1 MTSSSEMI
9 LSNDY
14 ADFITPTYA
23 LTEEEFTQ
31 RFRLSGGQI
40 ISRDYGMVHLLRTPR
55 IDMLLNTVSYS
66 SMPNLYTLLDTTSLE
81 VSGIIQTQLQTT
93 LNLTGRGVLLGFL
106 DTGIN
111 YTHPA
116 FKTSSGST
124 RILRIWDQTDQTG
137 TPPEGLPYGSVYTDE
152 DINRALQLEDP
163 YSVVPS
169 RDTDGHGTFLAGA
182 AAGSA
187 DLSAD
192 FTGAA
197 PEAGI
202 LMVKLKPA
210 KEYLRDFYLISPQ
223 AAAYQETDLMM
234 AIRYLLQTAQEL
246 EMPILLCIGLGSN
259 QGDHSGYTPLEISL
273 NRYESVYGVA
283 VVCAAGNE
291 AGRAHHFQGE
301 IRASDEYQTVEV
313 VVPEGSRG
321 FTLELWGKSPE
332 LYSVGFQSPAGE
344 NIPRIPARLQLF
356 EEIPFILDQTRISV
370 RYELVQDTSGDQL
383 IFLRFQAP
391 SPGVWTIRV
400 YCSNLTTGVFHL
412 WLPITGFTDP
422 DILFLAPNPYT
433 TVTAPCTSHSVIA
446 LGAYSA
452 ANGSLYLHSSRGFAR
467 NGAVKPELCAPGV
480 AVSGPNL
487 REGYTQR
494 SGTSPAAA
502 IAAGGTALLM
512 EWGLRQSPPRYYTN
526 FELKN
531 LLIRGAQRDDA
542 LTYPNREWGY
552 GALNIY
558 QVFLAISTT

>member
-23 LTEEEFTQ
+23 LSEEEFAQ

-40 ISRDYGMVHLLRTPR
+40 ISRDYGMVHLLRTSEN
-55 IDMLLNTVSYS
+55 DYFLNSVSYS
-66 SMPNLYTLLDTTSLE
+66 AIPNLYTLLETTSLE
-81 VSGIIQTQLQTT
+81 VSGIIQTQLQPS
-93 LNLTGRGVLLGFL
+93 LNLTGKGILLGFL

-111 YTHPA
+111 FTHPA
-116 FKTSSGST
+116 FRNTDGST

-137 TPPEGLPYGSVYTDE
+137 TSPAGLPYGSVYTDE

-163 YSVVPS
+163 YTAVPS

-182 AAGSA
+182 AAGSPN
-187 DLSAD
+187 LTSD

-210 KEYLRDFYLISPQ
+210 KEYLRNFYLINPQ
-223 AAAYQETDLMM
+223 AVAYQETDLMM
-234 AIRYLLQTAQEL
+234 AILYLLQTAREL
-246 EMPILLCIGLGSN
+246 EMPILICIGLGSN

-291 AGRAHHFQGE
+291 AGRSHHFQGE
-301 IRASDEYQTVEV
+301 IRASEEYQTVEI
-313 VVPEGSRG
+313 VVPENSPG

-344 NIPRIPARLQLF
+344 NIPRIPVRLQLF

-383 IFLRFQAP
+383 IFLRFQTP

-400 YCSNLTTGVFHL
+400 YCSNLTTGNFHM

-422 DILFLAPNPYT
+422 DIIFLSPNPFT
-433 TVTAPCTSHSVIA
+433 TVTAPCTSHSVIS
-446 LGAYSA
+446 LGAYNA

-467 NGAVKPELCAPGV
+467 NGAVKPDLCAPGV
-480 AVSGPNL
+480 SVSGPNL
-487 REGYTQR
+487 RDDYTVR
-494 SGTSPAAA
+494 SGTSAAAA
-502 IAAGGTALLM
+502 ITAGGAALLM
-512 EWGLRQSPPRYYTN
+512 EWGLRQSPPRFYTN
-526 FELKN
+526 YELKN
-531 LLIRGAQRDDA
+531 LLIRGAQRDDS
-542 LTYPNREWGY
+542 LTYPNQEWGY